1 MGELG
6 WGYYTIWESSD
17 GVVTQYGRVR
27 MGRSHNMGELGWGD
41 HTIWE
46 S

>member
-6 WGYYTIWESSD
+6 RGGHTIWESWD
-17 GVVTQYGRVR
+17 GAVTQYGRVR
-27 MGRSHNMGELGWGD
+27 TGRSHNMGELGRGG